1 MHAAFFAKGAG
12 IARVR
17 NLGVIDVRA
26 IAPTLARLLKLE
38 LPDALEA
45 PLSLQANDAASE

>member
-12 IARVR
+12 IARGR
-17 NLGVIDVRA
+17 NLGVIDMRA
-26 IAPTLARLLKLE
+26 IAPTLARLLKSE